1 VQVIQRKL
9 IASTAVVAAELDQEA
24 VLLNVETGLYFG
36 LDAVGAEVW
45 KLLEQGATE
54 HEIMEHLLAE
64 FDVEPSQLRADMR
77 EFLDQLLSHGLILSE
92 NA

>member
-1 VQVIQRKL
+1 VQIIQRKL
-9 IASTAVVAAELDQEA
+9 VASSTVVAAELEDEA

-54 HEIMEHLLAE
+54 HDISARVLAE
-64 FDVEPSQLRADMR
+64 FDADPRQLQVDLS
-77 EFLDQLLSHGLILSE
+77 EFLDQLLEHGLVLVEES
-92 NA
+92 